1 MNTNLEF
8 IFPSYVLGASLG
20 RCWARRQLV
29 RPPGAP
35 PASLGLARTAGLL
48 ESPLRPLGQVMDGY
62 LVAECEEGL
71 VLVDQHAAHERVLYN
86 RFLARLEARSL
97 ATPSQALLLPE
108 TVELEPAQVAAA
120 SDHRERLRALG
131 FEVEEFG
138 PRALRLTAAPAETPP
153 DRVVGALRELLTT
166 LADSRPDE

>member
-97 ATPSQALLLPE
+97 ALLLPE
-108 TVELEPAQVAAA
+108 TLDLDPVQVAAA
-120 SDHRERLRALG
+120 ADHRERLRALG

-138 PRALRLTAAPAETPP
+138 PRALRVTAAP
-153 DRVVGALRELLTT
+153 
-166 LADSRPDE
+166 